1 MTTTTPTPTPA
12 TPTTVAVAPVRTLG
26 ILSLALGIASLAFGM
41 MFVVPIAAIV
51 LGVLALRSEPASK
64 GMAIAGIVIG
74 GVQLSALVLTGAAL
88 LAAIPFFGF
97 LAAIAGPVSVN
108 W

>member
-1 MTTTTPTPTPA
+1 MTTTTPTPIAPA
-12 TPTTVAVAPVRTLG
+12 TAVAPVRTLG
-26 ILSLALGIASLAFGM
+26 ILSLVLGLVSLAFGL
-41 MFVVPIAAIV
+41 FFLVPIAAIV
-51 LGVLALRSEPASK
+51 LGVLALRREPASK

-74 GVQLSALVLTGAAL
+74 GVQLAGLVVTGAAL

-97 LAAIAGPVSVN
+97 LAALAGPISVN